1 MSHELFEVTCV
12 KHQHIEQTANPETWL
27 CKFCKEQKEHPFRHF
42 NRCDKGHKWFGNKSC
57 PECKIDLMKK
67 RAARRVPIENLKQEM
82 TGLKDV
88 VSTAKALDEKRI
100 KRAREERELR
110 ESQKILPSL
119 LTEVIS
125 QLKELNK
132 KLGDRNV

>member
-1 MSHELFEVTCV
+1 
-12 KHQHIEQTANPETWL
+12 
-27 CKFCKEQKEHPFRHF
+27 
-42 NRCDKGHKWFGNKSC
+42 
-57 PECKIDLMKK
+57 
-67 RAARRVPIENLKQEM
+67 M
-82 TGLKDV
+82 TGSKDIIPI
-88 VSTAKALDEKRI
+88 AKTLDEKRI

-119 LTEVIS
+119 LTEVIT

>member
-42 NRCDKGHKWFGNKSC
+42 NRCDKGHKWFGNESC

-67 RAARRVPIENLKQEM
+67 RALRRLPYMQEQKKM
-82 TGLKDV
+82 IGSNDSSLVTMEK
-88 VSTAKALDEKRI
+88 KRI
-100 KRAREERELR
+100 AKLELEKKVK
-110 ESQKILPSL
+110 ESTLKLPEL
-119 LTEVIS
+119 LTELITEIKGLRED
-125 QLKELNK
+125 LKH
-132 KLGDRNV
+132 V